1 MKVRVADVI
10 VDFLIENKI
19 KSVFGLMGGGA
30 MFLNDALALR
40 KKDIKTIFNHH
51 EQASAMA
58 AVGYSKYTN
67 NSSAAIFTT
76 GCGSTNSITGV
87 LDAWQDNLP
96 SFFISGQVKRKE
108 TSRNKKDIK
117 LRNFGVQEAD
127 VISIV
132 ENITKYSV
140 MINDPESIYEELN
153 KAFKIAKSG
162 CPGPVWIDVPLDVQS
177 SLVKKKK
184 WTFNLDKTL
193 VSKKKLNKFTNK
205 ILNLLNK
212 SERPVIIAGNGI
224 RLSSTIKEFNLLI
237 KKFKIPVVS
246 SYLGIDIFP
255 NSSKLHYG
263 TLGTKGNRLANFVI
277 QNSDLV
283 ISMGCRLSVPLT
295 GFQYETFAREAKIC
309 VIDINSDEHK
319 KNTVKIDHF
328 LKLDLKHLIPDLTS
342 CNLNRNFKKWTD
354 ICNKWKK
361 LWPTIEDNHD
371 DKDGI
376 NLYSFMHI
384 LNKNL
389 RDRCSVVADAGS
401 AGYVSAQSL
410 KIKSNKQRFIMPGA
424 QMEMGF
430 SIPCAIGVAEAN
442 KKDIVYAITGD
453 GSFQLNIQELQTIS
467 HYKYNIKLFIWNNSG
482 YLSIKST
489 QSRFFKGRDIGA
501 GPKSGLTF
509 PEIKK
514 IAEAYKIKYKKI
526 STKKQLNSILQK
538 HKVQDGP
545 EIIEVICPE
554 IQEIIPT
561 AATKTLDDGSLVS
574 SPLEDM
580 YPFMEDKL
588 FKENMIVKPI
598 DLFKS

>member
-108 TSRNKKDIK
+108 TSRNKKNIK

-153 KAFKIAKSG
+153 KAYKIAKSD

-184 WTFNLDKTL
+184 WTFNLDKNL
-193 VSKKKLNKFTNK
+193 ISKKKLNKFTNK

-212 SERPVIIAGNGI
+212 SQRPVIIAGNGI

-255 NSSKLHYG
+255 NSNKLHYG

-328 LKLDLKHLIPDLTS
+328 FKLDLKHLIPNLVS
-342 CNLNRNFKKWTD
+342 CNLNRNFKEWTNT
-354 ICNKWKK
+354 CNKWKK

-371 DKDGI
+371 DKNGI
-376 NLYSFMHI
+376 NLYSFMNI

-389 RDRCSVVADAGS
+389 RDRCSVIADAGS

-509 PEIKK
+509 PEIEK

-526 STKKQLNSILQK
+526 STKKQLNSLLQK